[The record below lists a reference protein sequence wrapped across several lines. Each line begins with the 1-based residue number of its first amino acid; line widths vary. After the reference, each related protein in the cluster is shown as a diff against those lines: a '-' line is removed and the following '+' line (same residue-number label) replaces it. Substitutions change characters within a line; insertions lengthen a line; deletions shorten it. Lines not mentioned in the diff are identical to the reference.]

1 MNNMKRTT
9 VSMSD
14 EEIRE
19 IKEFDWASY
28 YSTQHN
34 RDAAVIRTCPACK
47 VMIFPQ
53 EGATEFICK
62 RCGEKIVL

>member
-14 EEIRE
+14 EEINE
-19 IKEFDWASY
+19 MKEFDWASY
-28 YSTQHN
+28 YSTQYN
-34 RDAAVIRTCPACK
+34 RDAVVIRTCPACK

-53 EGATEFICK
+53 EGETEFICK
-62 RCGEKIVL
+62 RCGEKIIL